1 VYYTH
6 HHPAMPAESYHLYA
20 LPPALLAH
28 LTLRAEHAAPAPEPA
43 PEPEAEP
50 VPEAGAGAR
59 ACNVC
64 PAAAF
69 ASVDAQRAH
78 FRADWHRYNVKLRL
92 RGGAPVDAARFSALV
107 EGPFSPSPSP
117 SYAERAA
124 GLEDSLSGSASSSSE
139 NDEES
144 DEDRVS
150 TLLHRTALAP
160 RARSASPDAAAGA
173 PRTALAWFHAPP
185 ATQLGVY
192 RATLGD
198 DASVEALKSIQ
209 GAHGPEGR
217 TWALFMIAGGH
228 FAGAVV
234 RVSKTD
240 ADLEAEAEAA
250 VDGNG
255 NDDGR
260 KKKKK
265 ARAPRADVEVL
276 AHKTFHR
283 YTTRRK
289 QGGSQALHDGANGK
303 AKSAGAQLRRYGE
316 QALRADVQGLLA
328 AWADALQACERV
340 WVRASW
346 ASRRVFMEED
356 GGVFEKG
363 DARVRAFPFPTRRPA
378 RPMPLRIERQ

>member
-1 VYYTH
+1 
-6 HHPAMPAESYHLYA
+6 
-20 LPPALLAH
+20 
-28 LTLRAEHAAPAPEPA
+28 
-43 PEPEAEP
+43 
-50 VPEAGAGAR
+50 
-59 ACNVC
+59 
-64 PAAAF
+64 
-69 ASVDAQRAH
+69 
-78 FRADWHRYNVKLRL
+78 
-92 RGGAPVDAARFSALV
+92 
-107 EGPFSPSPSP
+107 
-117 SYAERAA
+117 
-124 GLEDSLSGSASSSSE
+124 
-139 NDEES
+139 
-144 DEDRVS
+144 VS

-192 RATLGD
+192 RATLGGEE
-198 DASVEALKSIQ
+198 ASVDALKGMQS
-209 GAHGPEGR
+209 GHGPEGR

-240 ADLEAEAEAA
+240 GDLEAERAEAEAA
-250 VDGNG
+250 VDAALGA
-255 NDDGR
+255 DDGKR
-260 KKKKK
+260 RKKK

-328 AWADALQACERV
+328 AWADALAGCERV

-346 ASRRVFMEED
+346 ASRRVFMSED

-378 RPMPLRIERQ
+378 RPPPLRIERR